1 MKAMETHRVSCNKNT
16 ANENSSAR
24 KTNPN
29 RLMLLTTCAA
39 CGKKKST
46 FVKNQELS
54 NDLV

>member
-1 MKAMETHRVSCNKNT
+1 METHRVSCNKNT

-24 KTNPN
+24 KTKPN

-46 FVKNQELS
+46 FIKNQELS